1 MYKPG
6 YKTPTSRAEY
16 LAPSDTSLAATV
28 GPKKDEK
35 KSYSSVSNNIALPE
49 KDVWGVIMRKDSPLA
64 NKKEI
69 KLEDLISVPLIA
81 SRQMS
86 EKYSARSG
94 FLSWFGKDFKKL
106 NIVATYNLVYNAAI
120 MVRAGIGYAVTLDK
134 LVNTTGDS
142 EICFRPLSPRLES
155 GLDIVWK
162 KYQVFSPAPKLF
174 LDRLYEKFVNDEY
187 AKK

>member
-1 MYKPG
+1 
-6 YKTPTSRAEY
+6 
-16 LAPSDTSLAATV
+16 
-28 GPKKDEK
+28 
-35 KSYSSVSNNIALPE
+35 
-49 KDVWGVIMRKDSPLA
+49 
-64 NKKEI
+64 
-69 KLEDLISVPLIA
+69 
-81 SRQMS
+81 
-86 EKYSARSG
+86 
-94 FLSWFGKDFKKL
+94 
-106 NIVATYNLVYNAAI
+106 
-120 MVRAGIGYAVTLDK
+120 MVKAGIGYAVTLDK